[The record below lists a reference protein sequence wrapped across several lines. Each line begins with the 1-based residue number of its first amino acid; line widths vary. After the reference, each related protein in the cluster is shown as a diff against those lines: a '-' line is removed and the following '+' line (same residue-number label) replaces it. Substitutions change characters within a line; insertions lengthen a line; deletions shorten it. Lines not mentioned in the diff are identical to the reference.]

1 MKFCYSSTDFPI
13 VAVSVMSHRG
23 LLVVVVV
30 EMIKLGYIYTKRYIV
45 IPDNTDSEI
54 AFHSEIC
61 A

>member
-1 MKFCYSSTDFPI
+1 MKFCYSSTDIPI

-23 LLVVVVV
+23 LFVVV

-45 IPDNTDSEI
+45 IPDNTDSKI
-54 AFHSEIC
+54 AFQSEIC